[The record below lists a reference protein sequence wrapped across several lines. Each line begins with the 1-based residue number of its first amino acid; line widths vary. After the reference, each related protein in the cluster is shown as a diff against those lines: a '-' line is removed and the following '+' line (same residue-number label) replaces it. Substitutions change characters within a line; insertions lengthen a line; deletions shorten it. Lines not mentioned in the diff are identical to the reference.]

1 MNRSTNRVPRLVGTF
16 ALLLLALAG
25 LPLPAIQAG
34 DEAAP
39 KRQKSE
45 TFDQLAKQAEDAQ
58 HQGESKL
65 AVSFYLKALEVRPNW
80 ALGWRN
86 VGMLLADLHDYPRA
100 AEALRNLVSADP
112 KSGEGWALLGL
123 TEYELGRYDDAYRDV
138 EHGRALGV
146 GNADLE
152 HVAAF
157 HSALILIQKSEFER
171 ASRILLRVAEAGVN
185 DPDLIMAFG
194 LVALRLPMKPEQVD
208 ASQANLVG
216 RVGQIEYQAVNA
228 ASSQTVDAYQKL
240 VAELP
245 RTPRLHYAYGNFLIT
260 AGHFDAGIAEMQKEI
275 ELSPQDPMPALQIAL
290 ADLRIGQAPA
300 ALPYAEKAVRLA
312 PKLFAAHYALG
323 WALYHLGQND
333 KAIPE
338 LETVVKLAPD
348 SFQGHYALSVAYAK
362 AGRKADAARER
373 AAYAKL
379 KQAEPA
385 PSGTPA
391 ARGNAGSEASSRPN

>member
-1 MNRSTNRVPRLVGTF
+1 MALARDPLSTLGRLAVL
-16 ALLLLALAG
+16 AVALAG
-25 LPLPAIQAG
+25 IFLPAAQAG
-34 DEAAP
+34 AP
-39 KRQKSE
+39 MAPQKKPES
-45 TFDQLAKQAEDAQ
+45 FDQLAKQAEDAQ
-58 HQGESKL
+58 HQGDSKL
-65 AVSFYLKALEVRPNW
+65 AVSFYLKALEIRPNW

-100 AEALRNLVSADP
+100 AEALRHLVSADP

-123 TEYELGRYDDAYRDV
+123 TEYELGHYDDAYRDL
-138 EHGRALGV
+138 EHGRTLGV

-157 HSALILIQKSEFER
+157 HSALILIQKSEFDR
-171 ASRILLRVAEAGVN
+171 SYRILLRVAEAGVN
-185 DPDLIMAFG
+185 DPDLVMAFG

-208 ASQANLVG
+208 PSEVNLVG
-216 RVGQIEYQAVNA
+216 QVGQIEFQGVNA
-228 ASSQTVDAYQKL
+228 ASSRTMEAYQKL
-240 VAELP
+240 LAELP
-245 RTPRLHYAYGNFLIT
+245 RTPRLHYAYGNFLLS
-260 AGHFDAGIAEMQKEI
+260 AGHFDDGIVEMQKET
-275 ELSPQDPMPALQIAL
+275 ELSPQDPMPPLQIAL

-300 ALPYAEKAVRLA
+300 ALPYAQKAVQLA

-323 WALYHLGQND
+323 WALYHLGEND

-338 LETVVKLAPD
+338 LEEVVKLAPD

-391 ARGNAGSEASSRPN
+391 ARGNAGLATSSRQ

>member
-1 MNRSTNRVPRLVGTF
+1 MAV
-16 ALLLLALAG
+16 ALAA
-25 LPLPAIQAG
+25 LFVPAIQAG
-34 DEAAP
+34 DQAAP
-39 KRQKSE
+39 RKTPE
-45 TFDQLAKQAEDAQ
+45 TFDQLAKQAASAQ
-58 HQGESKL
+58 HQGDAKL
-65 AVSFYLKALEVRPNW
+65 AVSFYLQALEIRPNW

-100 AEALRNLVSADP
+100 AEALRNLVGADP

-123 TEYELGRYDDAYRDV
+123 TEYELGRYDDAYRDI
-138 EHGRALGV
+138 ELGRTLGV

-171 ASRILLRVAEAGVN
+171 AGRTLLRVAEAGVN
-185 DPDLIMAFG
+185 DPDLVAAFG
-194 LVALRLPMKPEQVD
+194 LVALRLPEKPEQVEP
-208 ASQANLVG
+208 AQRNLVEQ
-216 RVGQIEYQAVNA
+216 VGQIEFQAVNA
-228 ASSQTVDAYQKL
+228 ASSRSIEAYQKL
-240 VAELP
+240 LAEMP

-260 AGHFDAGIAEMQKEI
+260 AGHFDEGIAEMRKEI
-275 ELSPQDPMPALQIAL
+275 EVSPQDPMPPLQIAL

-323 WALYHLGQND
+323 WALYHLGEND

-338 LETVVKLAPD
+338 LEEVVKLAPD

-362 AGRKADAARER
+362 AGRKGDAARER
-373 AAYAKL
+373 ASYAKL

-391 ARGNAGSEASSRPN
+391 ARGNAGSAPSSRQ